1 MQVAVSTRS
10 FSIPQNIADYE
21 LLYLLLSVYVWL
33 VSLCVS
39 TNLRAFE
46 DLFQRVDILELRV
59 RIRGRMAMVL
69 LRDLRQLLLRRAVLL
84 HMLLAC
90 TPLKRDP
97 HGIRD
102 GVGVC
107 VCV

>member
-1 MQVAVSTRS
+1 
-10 FSIPQNIADYE
+10 
-21 LLYLLLSVYVWL
+21 
-33 VSLCVS
+33 
-39 TNLRAFE
+39 
-46 DLFQRVDILELRV
+46 
-59 RIRGRMAMVL
+59 
-69 LRDLRQLLLRRAVLL
+69 
-84 HMLLAC
+84 MLLAC